1 LSNAN
6 IACIQLEIRAM
17 ATLHIRDLDDDV
29 AQGLRERAARNARS
43 MEAEVRALLAA
54 AIAKPRRRSFA
65 EVLAS
70 MPDVGE
76 DGDFARVQSGGRPT
90 T

>member
-1 LSNAN
+1 
-6 IACIQLEIRAM
+6 M
-17 ATLHIRDLDDDV
+17 ATLHIRDLDDDL
-29 AQGLRERAARNARS
+29 AQSLRERAARNARS

-76 DGDFARVQSGGRPT
+76 DSDFARARSSGRQIT
-90 T
+90 

>member
-1 LSNAN
+1 
-6 IACIQLEIRAM
+6 M

-70 MPDVGE
+70 MPDVGKE
-76 DGDFARVQSGGRPT
+76 DDFARAQSSGRT
-90 T
+90 A

>member
-1 LSNAN
+1 
-6 IACIQLEIRAM
+6 M
-17 ATLHIRDLDDDV
+17 ATLHIRDLDDDLV
-29 AQGLRERAARNARS
+29 QSLRERAARNARS

-76 DGDFARVQSGGRPT
+76 DSDFARARSGGRQIT
-90 T
+90 